1 MSFLWMV
8 VLLTSILRISN
19 SFLTI
24 PGVNHYHRFAFTQT
38 RNFVLAHNNWFLVP
52 FTERENMVRRSARLQ
67 RLQTSSTGEAEETQN
82 VTPDLKKSTKKRQ
95 KHNIPKK
102 QNPKPTAQRQSKRPK
117 TNLQQPSIDSSTKSN
132 ENKETTTK
140 VPIYDLGP
148 LVKGVVVKRPSS
160 SIRSP
165 YVADVEMDDGK
176 IVLAHAPALDVG
188 GLCVSGSTVYM
199 KERSPAGK
207 TSHSI
212 ELVVDPTSSTLVGAH
227 PRLGEELAKQVL
239 LQGLLTEL
247 PHPSLKV
254 KEQEDQNMPFLET
267 QCTFGDSRVDFVIT
281 EKGEK
286 KLLIEVKNVVCADY
300 SKVNAP
306 TKRNANHC
314 VIISSDEEETYQR
327 SALFPWGRVQQVWE
341 LEDGTKTKVVSTRAI
356 KHIRNLVEISKD
368 KNYNSTVLF
377 VVNRADC
384 HQIRPCHEACH
395 IFAKELQNAHQN
407 GVQIVAFRV
416 SWTDDGKCY
425 YDGIVPIDFSKMIE

>member
-1 MSFLWMV
+1 MSVILMV
-8 VLLTSILRISN
+8 VLLTSILRRTN
-19 SFLTI
+19 PFLTN
-24 PGVNHYHRFAFTQT
+24 PGINHYHRFAFIQT
-38 RNFVLAHNNWFLVP
+38 RSFVLAHNNWLLVP
-52 FTERENMVRRSARLQ
+52 FTEKDNNMVRRSARLQ
-67 RLQTSSTGEAEETQN
+67 RLQTSSSAEAEETHSEKS
-82 VTPDLKKSTKKRQ
+82 DLTKATKRKTQKRNIQKKENS
-95 KHNIPKK
+95 
-102 QNPKPTAQRQSKRPK
+102 KPTSPKRAK
-117 TNLQQPSIDSSTKSN
+117 TNLQQLSYESN
-132 ENKETTTK
+132 TPNDENNDLTK
-140 VPIYDLGP
+140 VVPLYDLGP

-165 YVADVEMDDGK
+165 YVADVELDDGK

-199 KERSPAGK
+199 KERLPAGK

-212 ELVVDPTSSTLVGAH
+212 ELVVDKTSSTLVGAH
-227 PRLGEELAKQVL
+227 PRLGEELAKQVI
-239 LQGLLTEL
+239 LQGLLPEL

-254 KEQEDQNMPFLET
+254 KEQEDQKMPFLET

-281 EKGEK
+281 EKEET

-327 SALFPWGRVQQVWE
+327 SALFPWGRVQQIWE
-341 LEDGTKTKVVSTRAI
+341 SEDGTKTKVVSTRAI
-356 KHIRNLVEISKD
+356 KHIRNLVEISKE
-368 KNYNSTVLF
+368 KKYNSTVLF
-377 VVNRADC
+377 VINRADC

-395 IFAKELQNAHQN
+395 IFAKELQIAHQN
-407 GVQIVAFRV
+407 GVGIMAFRV

-425 YDGIVPIDFSKMIE
+425 YDGIIPIDFSKMIE